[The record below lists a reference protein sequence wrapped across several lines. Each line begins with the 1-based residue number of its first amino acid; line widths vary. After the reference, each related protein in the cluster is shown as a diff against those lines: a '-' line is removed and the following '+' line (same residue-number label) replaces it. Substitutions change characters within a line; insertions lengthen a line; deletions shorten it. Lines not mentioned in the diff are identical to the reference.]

1 MGLQLLWSFGLACL
15 DVYALRGKK
24 DLQNPI
30 LVSLFVVGDWV
41 CSHLF
46 IVSISD
52 IVFLE
57 SFSILAPL
65 LWTQKS
71 FQRIE
76 LFCFME
82 RFVCR

>member
-41 CSHLF
+41 STPHLYGF
-46 IVSISD
+46 VTLNSLFLISSLKD
-52 IVFLE
+52 
-57 SFSILAPL
+57 
-65 LWTQKS
+65 
-71 FQRIE
+71 
-76 LFCFME
+76 
-82 RFVCR
+82 